1 MSPFA
6 ILKASK
12 RRSSS
17 RRSCREFGNKKPGLS
32 PGAESGEW
40 VLRRVASG
48 PTSIAFS
55 VRHATYD
62 ESVMVTGF
70 EDMWGTAIISPDGG
84 SLEVSRVFAETD
96 ANGRE
101 EYRHARTATL
111 SANEC
116 GETLKVVQGTFA
128 PAARERPR
136 LSFCHDNFAYAVVG
150 PDGRSCDPEW
160 SQTAR
165 ADRLQSP
172 NGEQMRCR

>member
-111 SANEC
+111 SASSRAGPCSTRVNLVDL
-116 GETLKVVQGTFA
+116 TSAVYANSLT
-128 PAARERPR
+128 RPM
-136 LSFCHDNFAYAVVG
+136 L
-150 PDGRSCDPEW
+150 
-160 SQTAR
+160 TAR
-165 ADRLQSP
+165 KVFSSNLTISATRVEETGTTF
-172 NGEQMRCR
+172 NTICE